1 MKKKNSVS
9 LIIRKMQIK
18 TTMRCHL
25 ILAKI
30 AIIKKTR
37 GNKYRQVH
45 DENPVRQWW
54 KCRMVQ
60 LLWKA
65 VQRFLQ
71 KLKLEIPYD
80 LAILLLG
87 IQPQELKSGS
97 QRDVHGPMFTISQ
110 SVSSVAQSCPTLCDP
125 TDYSTPGLPV
135 RHQLLEL
142 AQTHVHQVSDATS
155 HHLILCCPLLL
166 PPSIIPS
173 IRVVHCSTVHNTA
186 ALFHILETT

>member
-1 MKKKNSVS
+1 
-9 LIIRKMQIK
+9 MQIK

-25 ILAKI
+25 ILTKI

-37 GNKYRQVH
+37 GNKYLQAH

-80 LAILLLG
+80 LTILLLG

-97 QRDVHGPMFTISQ
+97 QRDVRGPMFTISQ
-110 SVSSVAQSCPTLCDP
+110 SV
-125 TDYSTPGLPV
+125 
-135 RHQLLEL
+135 QLLSRVRL
-142 AQTHVHQVSDATS
+142 SVTPWTTARQASLSITNSWSLLKLMSIKSVMPSNHQ
-155 HHLILCCPLLL
+155 LILCRPLLL

-173 IRVVHCSTVHNTA
+173 IRVVLCSTVHNTA